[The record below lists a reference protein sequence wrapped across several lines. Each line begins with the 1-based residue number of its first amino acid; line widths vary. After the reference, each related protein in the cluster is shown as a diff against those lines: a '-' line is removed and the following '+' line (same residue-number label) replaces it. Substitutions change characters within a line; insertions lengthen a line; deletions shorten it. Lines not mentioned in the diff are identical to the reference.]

1 MVTQI
6 LKEEGILPLIK
17 VRKEMIELAGGKG
30 ANLGELLSQGIRV
43 PPGFVI
49 TSKAYSYFLDYNGLR
64 EKIISA
70 LNLSPDEASK
80 VIKNLILSAKL
91 PPDLEEMINSSYNE
105 LANMAGKEVLV
116 AVRSSATAE
125 DIENAS
131 FAGQQDTYLNVNRSN
146 IIEAVKLVWASLYN
160 ERAIEYRKSKGI
172 DSSKVEMAV
181 VVQKM
186 VNSKSSGVMFTLN
199 PSNGDRNLIVIESSW
214 GLGEAVVGGKVTP
227 DEIVISKSNLKILDK
242 RISKKNLK
250 IVYDKG
256 RNIEV
261 HLEGEESEKPSISDE
276 EALELAKLA
285 VKIEAHYGTPMDIEW
300 AIDSDL
306 KFPDNVFIVQAR
318 PETFWSS

>member
-91 PPDLEEMINSSYNE
+91 PLDLEEMINSSYNE

-131 FAGQQDTYLNVNRSN
+131 FAGQ
-146 IIEAVKLVWASLYN
+146 
-160 ERAIEYRKSKGI
+160 
-172 DSSKVEMAV
+172 
-181 VVQKM
+181 
-186 VNSKSSGVMFTLN
+186 
-199 PSNGDRNLIVIESSW
+199 
-214 GLGEAVVGGKVTP
+214 
-227 DEIVISKSNLKILDK
+227 
-242 RISKKNLK
+242 
-250 IVYDKG
+250 
-256 RNIEV
+256 
-261 HLEGEESEKPSISDE
+261 
-276 EALELAKLA
+276 
-285 VKIEAHYGTPMDIEW
+285 
-300 AIDSDL
+300 
-306 KFPDNVFIVQAR
+306 
-318 PETFWSS
+318 